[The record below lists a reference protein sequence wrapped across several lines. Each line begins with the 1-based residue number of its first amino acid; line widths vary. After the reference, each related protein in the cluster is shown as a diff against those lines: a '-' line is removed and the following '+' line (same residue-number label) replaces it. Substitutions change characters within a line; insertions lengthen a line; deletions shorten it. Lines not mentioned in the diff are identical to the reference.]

1 MKKFFTL
8 LLLSPF
14 VASKEV
20 GYTDYQ
26 CGKGFKVFTV
36 RYFDNG
42 ILEYE
47 DNVVLRNGLKI
58 KNSEETLYWELS
70 TAPGKKF
77 RFKIDKLNNQAFIS
91 GSGYQGKWKKWKSAG
106 DCSQN

>member
-1 MKKFFTL
+1 MKKLLAL
-8 LLLSPF
+8 LLLSPL
-14 VASKEV
+14 VVSQEEA
-20 GYTDYQ
+20 GYKDYQ
-26 CGKGFKVFTV
+26 CGKGFKVFSV

-47 DNVVLRNGLKI
+47 DKTVLRNGFKI
-58 KNSEETLYWELS
+58 KNSKETLYWELS

-77 RFKIDKLNNQAFIS
+77 RFKIDKLNNEAFIS

-106 DCSQN
+106 DCT

>member
-1 MKKFFTL
+1 MKKFFIL

-58 KNSEETLYWELS
+58 KNSEETISKIKELININFYLYQPIYSQLS
-70 TAPGKKF
+70 KA
-77 RFKIDKLNNQAFIS
+77 S
-91 GSGYQGKWKKWKSAG
+91 
-106 DCSQN
+106 

>member
-1 MKKFFTL
+1 MKKL
-8 LLLSPF
+8 LVILLLSPL
-14 VASKEV
+14 AISEEV

-26 CGKGFKVFTV
+26 CGKGFKTFSV
-36 RYFDNG
+36 RYFHNG

-58 KNSEETLYWELS
+58 KNSEEILYWELS
-70 TAPGKKF
+70 TSPGKKF

-91 GSGYQGKWKKWKSAG
+91 GSGYQGKWKKWKNAV
-106 DCSQN
+106 DCTL